1 MTYQEALNYIYHIE
15 WRGSR
20 LGLSRIRSFLTL
32 LGDPQKNL
40 RFVHVA
46 GTNGKGSVAKMLS
59 EVFAAS
65 GYRTGLF
72 VSPFVT
78 KFNER
83 IQYNNVGI
91 SEPEIT
97 ELVEQMQPIAE
108 SMDDP
113 PTQFEFLTAMGFLY
127 FRKKNCQIVVL
138 EVGLGGEFD
147 ATNVIDSS
155 ELSVITAIDY
165 DHTHILGETMQEIAR
180 AKAGII
186 KQNGDVLFY
195 GEHKEARAVISDR
208 CLALHA
214 VQHPF
219 DLSEVEPLTLSAAG
233 QTFRFR
239 SDKPYCLSLLGEY
252 QPCNA
257 ALVLAAVEI
266 LNRKGY
272 RLSEDRVR
280 DALAHTKW
288 QARFELMETD
298 PPFIVD
304 GGHNPHAIRAT
315 VRTFQRLFP
324 EQKATVILG
333 MMEDKDVANS
343 ITALLPIAK
352 TFYTVAVDMNRA
364 MRADKLKEQI
374 VGLGGTASDCATI
387 REAVALAKNSETIVL
402 AVGSLYVAG
411 EVRKALGR
419 TE

>member
-1 MTYQEALNYIYHIE
+1 MTYQEALDYIFHIN
-15 WRGSR
+15 WRGSK
-20 LGLSRIRSFLTL
+20 LGLCRIRAFLTR
-32 LGDPQKNL
+32 LGDPQKEL
-40 RFVHVA
+40 RFVHIA
-46 GTNGKGSVAKMLS
+46 GTNGKGSTAKMLS
-59 EVFAAS
+59 EVFVS
-65 GYRTGLF
+65 CGYRTGLF

-78 KFNER
+78 VFNER

-97 ELVEQMQPIAE
+97 ELVAQMQPIAE
-108 SMDDP
+108 SMGDP

-155 ELSVITAIDY
+155 ELSVITAIDF
-165 DHTHILGETMQEIAR
+165 DHMHILGETMQEIAH

-195 GEHKEARAVISDR
+195 GEHKEAMSVIQER
-208 CLALHA
+208 CRVLHA
-214 VQHPF
+214 TLHAF
-219 DLSEVEPLTLSAAG
+219 DLLEVEPMSLSTEG

-239 SDKPYCLSLLGEY
+239 SDKPYYLRLLGEY
-252 QPCNA
+252 QPRNA
-257 ALVLAAVEI
+257 ALVLAAVEV

-272 RLSEDRVR
+272 CLSEDRVR
-280 DALAHTKW
+280 YALANTSW

-315 VRTFQRLFP
+315 VRTFLRLFP
-324 EQKATVILG
+324 QRKAIVILG
-333 MMEDKDVANS
+333 MMEDKDVSQS
-343 ITALLPIAK
+343 ISELFPIAQA
-352 TFYTVAVDMNRA
+352 FYTVAVDMDRA
-364 MRADKLKEQI
+364 MRASKLAERI
-374 VGLGGTASDCATI
+374 SSVGGKARACVSI
-387 REAVALAKNSETIVL
+387 REAVELAKNSEEIVL